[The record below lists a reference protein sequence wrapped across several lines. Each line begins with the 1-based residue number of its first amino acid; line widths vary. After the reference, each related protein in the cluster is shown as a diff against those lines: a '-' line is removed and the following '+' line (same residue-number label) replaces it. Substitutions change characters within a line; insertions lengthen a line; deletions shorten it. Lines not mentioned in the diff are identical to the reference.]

1 MLITL
6 VLIIILVAGLIF
18 WVISLFDTSEA
29 EYRAEQEFKRVE
41 DKNNYCPLDYSQ
53 KIKENSFGC
62 YWIGNFLR
70 H

>member
-1 MLITL
+1 MFIIW
-6 VLIIILVAGLIF
+6 VLIIILVAGLIC
-18 WVISLFDTSEA
+18 WVVSLFDTSEA
-29 EYRAEQEFKRVE
+29 EYLAEQEFKRIE

-53 KIKENSFGC
+53 NIKENSLGC